1 MDYYH
6 YTHLPTAVY
15 NNLIHFEL
23 HINVNWKKKTW
34 EIGGNL
40 FAIFYISTPLKYRVY
55 QKDIVSSIHCK
66 KEIPLILGLKADS
79 ESNKI

>member
-23 HINVNWKKKTW
+23 HINVNWKKKHGKLE
-34 EIGGNL
+34 EI
-40 FAIFYISTPLKYRVY
+40 FFYISTPLKYRVY